1 MNEIRILNEQEVLGK
16 QFKVYGTP
24 DNPLFIAKDVAE
36 WIDYAYKDNR
46 HIHRDI
52 SKMLSTVD
60 DEEKKKYT
68 LKLGGEDC
76 SHGGIRKNTGIWF
89 LTEDG
94 LYEVLMQSRKPIAK
108 KFKKEV
114 KNILKTIRKTGGYIN
129 NSDLMINTYFSQ
141 ASDEHKVLVKGLLE
155 NIENQQQKIVKL
167 SDDNKKLETDNK
179 QLDTDNK
186 ALSGKLLDWADR
198 DRINAGIRKLAA
210 STGIKFG
217 DMYKELYK
225 NIEYSHKIYL
235 NSRMERDKNKKKN
248 ASCLDYVRDDEW
260 AKILKTFCA
269 MCEAYGKSP
278 KDMMQQTTPKDKLS
292 VADNCSNDN
301 KYAWLD
307 NM

>member
-1 MNEIRILNEQEVLGK
+1 M
-16 QFKVYGTP
+16 
-24 DNPLFIAKDVAE
+24 
-36 WIDYAYKDNR
+36 
-46 HIHRDI
+46 
-52 SKMLSTVD
+52 
-60 DEEKKKYT
+60 
-68 LKLGGEDC
+68 
-76 SHGGIRKNTGIWF
+76 
-89 LTEDG
+89 TEDG

-155 NIENQQQKIVKL
+155 NIENQQQ
-167 SDDNKKLETDNK
+167 K